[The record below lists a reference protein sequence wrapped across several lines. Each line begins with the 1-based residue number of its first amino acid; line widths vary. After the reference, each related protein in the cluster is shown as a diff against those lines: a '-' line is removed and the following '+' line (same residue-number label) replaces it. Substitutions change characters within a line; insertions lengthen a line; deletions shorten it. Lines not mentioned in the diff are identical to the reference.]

1 MTVLRLLTYLCVVF
15 FLSGSSYGQ
24 KKRNDQTKS
33 CGFVAKD
40 YQAMYSTYLDYG
52 KPLGVQKGERVASV

>member
-1 MTVLRLLTYLCVVF
+1 MVF